1 MNRQLVTSK
10 EFYNIWRRR
19 WRASDVTVDVDVVV
33 DVGVVPSTTRKNVS
47 ENLVCF
53 AQREPS
59 KWVLSKKILW
69 TQFQSIKK
77 PLILRQ
83 FVKWHL
89 VKWQFVI
96 LQIFSPKDYLQNAVC
111 QKTLS
116 QMTLS
121 QMTVCDI
128 TDIFPTDYFQNAV
141 CQKTFCLVIVEF
153 NFLTIGSI
161 TNKYFF

>member
-1 MNRQLVTSK
+1 MKSK
-10 EFYNIWRRR
+10 WRHCRCWRRR
-19 WRASDVTVDVDVVV
+19 RRWCRSINDAKKRFWKSGLFCPAGTLEMSFV
-33 DVGVVPSTTRKNVS
+33 
-47 ENLVCF
+47 
-53 AQREPS
+53 
-59 KWVLSKKILW
+59 KKILW

-89 VKWQFVI
+89 VKCQFVI

-128 TDIFPTDYFQNAV
+128 TDIFPTDYLQNAV
-141 CQKTFCLVIVEF
+141 CQKTLCLVIVEF

-161 TNKYFF
+161 INKYFF